1 MANTIL
7 TPQMITREALMILEN
22 SLTFT
27 KYVNREYNDQFA
39 QSGAKIGAT
48 VNVRVPVN
56 YTVSKGAALS
66 TQNFTET
73 EVPLSVNQQAHV
85 DVSFSSQELTLS
97 IQDFS
102 ERVLAPQIVQLA
114 NQIDQDGLAQY
125 VNVYN
130 SIGTPG
136 TANTTTSP
144 FLAAGVYLDNGATPR
159 DIAKRNIVLSPQG
172 QADAVSGFQSY
183 FNDQDTLGKQY
194 LNGTMGR
201 ALGFKW
207 SMDQNV
213 NSQTVGPLGGTPVVN
228 GAGQTG
234 ASLVTNGWTAA
245 AGARLNQGDIFTIA
259 GVYGVNPKNYFS
271 TGKLQ
276 QFVVTAAVSSDGSG
290 NATIPFSPS
299 IVPISGSP
307 NTVAG
312 ATVTASP
319 ASGAAITVVGTAGST
334 TPQGL
339 AFHRDA
345 FTLACVDLED
355 VSKYGAWGARISD
368 KQLGISM
375 RIARQYAIGSD
386 TVPCRIDVLYGW
398 ATLRPQFACRIQ
410 GSNT

>member
-1 MANTIL
+1 
-7 TPQMITREALMILEN
+7 MITREALMLLEN

-27 KYVNREYNDQFA
+27 KQVNRQYKDEFA
-39 QSGAKIGAT
+39 KSGAKIGNT
-48 VNVRVPVN
+48 VNIRVPAN
-56 YTVSKGAALS
+56 YRVSKGQNLD

-73 EVPLSVNQQAHV
+73 EVPLVVNNQAHI

-102 ERVLAPQIVQLA
+102 ERVLAPQIPMLA
-114 NQIDQDGLAQY
+114 NQIDQDGLALY
-125 VNVYN
+125 TNVWN
-130 SIGTPG
+130 SVGTPG
-136 TANTTTSP
+136 TANTTLAP
-144 FLAAGVYLDNGATPR
+144 YLAAGVALDNNAVPR
-159 DIAKRNIVLSPQG
+159 DTNLRNIVLSPQG
-172 QADAVSGFQSY
+172 QADAVGGFQSY
-183 FNDQDTLGKQY
+183 FNDQDTIAKQY

-201 ALGFKW
+201 AVGFKW

-234 ASLVTNGWTAA
+234 SSLVTNGWTAA
-245 AGARLNQGDIFTIA
+245 AGVRLNVGDIFTIA
-259 GVYGVNPKNYFS
+259 GVYGVNPKNFFS

-276 QFVVTAAVSSDGSG
+276 QFVVTAQASSDGSG
-290 NATIPFSPS
+290 NSTIQIAP
-299 IVPISGSP
+299 PITPVSGTP
-307 NTVAG
+307 NTVAN

-319 ASGAAITVVGTAGST
+319 ASGAAINVVGTAGST

-355 VSKYGAWGARISD
+355 VSKYGAWGARVSD
-368 KQLGISM
+368 KQLGVSM
-375 RIARQYAIGSD
+375 RIARQYAIGTD

-398 ATLRPQFACRIQ
+398 AAPRPQMACRIQ
-410 GSNT
+410 GSNS

>member
-7 TPQMITREALMILEN
+7 TPQMITREALMLLEN

-27 KYVNREYNDQFA
+27 KYVNRQYKKEFS
-39 QSGAKIGAT
+39 QSGAKIGNT
-48 VNVRVPVN
+48 VNIRVPAQ
-56 YTVSKGAALS
+56 YSVSSGPGLS

-73 EVPLSVNQQAHV
+73 EVPLVINNQKHV

-130 SIGTPG
+130 SVGTPG
-136 TANTTTSP
+136 TANTT
-144 FLAAGVYLDNGATPR
+144 LATYLGAGVYLDNNATPR
-159 DIAKRNIVLSPQG
+159 DMAKRNIVLSPQG
-172 QADAVSGFQSY
+172 QADAVTGFSTFFQ
-183 FNDQDTLGKQY
+183 DQDSIAKQY

-201 ALGFKW
+201 AAGFKW

-213 NSQTVGPLGGTPVVN
+213 NSQTVGPLGGTPAVN

-234 ASLVTNGWTAA
+234 NSLVTNGWTAA
-245 AGARLNQGDIFTIA
+245 ASLRLNLGDIFTIA
-259 GVYGVNPKNYFS
+259 GVYSVNPLSKFS

-276 QFVVTAAVSSDGSG
+276 QFVVTAATSSDGSG
-290 NATIPFSPS
+290 NATIPISPA
-299 IVPISGSP
+299 IVTS
-307 NTVAG
+307 G
-312 ATVTASP
+312 ATQNVTASP
-319 ASGAAITVVGTAGST
+319 ASGALLTVVGAAGSI

-339 AFHRDA
+339 AFHSDA
-345 FTLACVDLED
+345 FTFASVDLED
-355 VSKYGAWGARISD
+355 VSKYGAWGARVSD
-368 KQLGISM
+368 DQLGISM
-375 RIARQYAIGSD
+375 RIARQYAIGTD

-398 ATLRPQFACRIQ
+398 QTVRPQMACRIQ

>member
-1 MANTIL
+1 ML
-7 TPQMITREALMILEN
+7 LEN

-27 KYVNREYNDQFA
+27 KQVNRQYDDKFA
-39 QSGAKIGAT
+39 QSGAKIGNT
-48 VNVRVPVN
+48 LDIRVPAQ
-56 YTVSKGAALS
+56 YTVSSGPALS

-73 EVPLSVNQQAHV
+73 MVPLVINQQKHV

-114 NQIDQDGLAQY
+114 NQIDQDGLALFSSI
-125 VNVYN
+125 YN
-130 SIGTPG
+130 SVGTPG
-136 TANTTTSP
+136 TANNTLAP
-144 FLAAGVYLDNGATPR
+144 FLQAGVLLDNTATPR
-159 DIAKRNIVLSPQG
+159 DITKRNIVLSPQG
-172 QADAVSGFQSY
+172 QADAVAGFATY
-183 FNDQDTLGKQY
+183 FNDQDTIAKQY
-194 LNGTMGR
+194 LNGTMGK
-201 ALGFKW
+201 AVGFKW

-213 NSQTVGPLGGTPVVN
+213 NSQTVGPLGGTPLVN
-228 GAGQTG
+228 GATQTG

-245 AGARLNQGDIFTIA
+245 ASLRLNLGDIFTIA
-259 GVYGVNPKNYFS
+259 GVYGVNPLSKFS

-276 QFVVTAAVSSDGSG
+276 QFVVTAQTSSDGSG
-290 NATIPFSPS
+290 NATIPISPA
-299 IVPISGSP
+299 IV
-307 NTVAG
+307 TTG
-312 ATVTASP
+312 AAQNVTASP
-319 ASGAAITVVGTAGST
+319 ANSAALTVVGAANSI

-375 RIARQYAIGSD
+375 RIARQYAIGTD
-386 TVPCRIDVLYGW
+386 TVPCRIDILYGW
-398 ATLRPQFACRIQ
+398 LPTRPQMACRIA

>member
-1 MANTIL
+1 
-7 TPQMITREALMILEN
+7 MITREALMLLEN

-27 KYVNREYNDQFA
+27 KQVNREYDDKFA
-39 QSGAKIGAT
+39 VSGAKIGAT
-48 VNVRVPVN
+48 LNIRVPAD
-56 YTVSKGAALS
+56 YSVSSGPNLS
-66 TQNFTET
+66 VQNFTET
-73 EVPLSVNQQAHV
+73 QVPLVINQQKHV

-97 IQDFS
+97 MQDFS
-102 ERVLAPQIVQLA
+102 DRVLAPQIVQLA

-130 SIGTPG
+130 SVGTPG
-136 TANTTTSP
+136 TANNTLAP
-144 FLAAGVYLDNGATPR
+144 FLAAGVALDNTSTPR
-159 DIAKRNIVLSPQG
+159 DITKRNIVLSPQG
-172 QADAVSGFQSY
+172 QADAVAGFQTY
-183 FNDQDTLGKQY
+183 FNDQDTIGKQY
-194 LNGTMGR
+194 QNGTMGR
-201 ALGFKW
+201 AVGFKW

-213 NSQTVGPLGGTPVVN
+213 SSQTVGPLGGAPVVN
-228 GAGQTG
+228 GAAQTG

-245 AGARLNQGDIFTIA
+245 AAVRLNAGDIFTIA
-259 GVYGVNPKNYFS
+259 GVFGVNPRSKFS

-276 QFVVTAAVSSDGSG
+276 QFVVTAQTSSDGAG
-290 NATIPFSPS
+290 NATIPISPA
-299 IVPISGSP
+299 IV
-307 NTVAG
+307 TAG
-312 ATVTASP
+312 ATQNVTNSP
-319 ASGAAITVVGTAGST
+319 ANSAALTVVGAANSI

-355 VSKYGAWGARISD
+355 VSKYGAWGARVSD

-398 ATLRPQFACRIQ
+398 LATRPQMACRIQ

>member
-7 TPQMITREALMILEN
+7 TPTMITREALMLLEN

-27 KYVNREYNDQFA
+27 KQVNRQYSNQFA
-39 QSGAKIGAT
+39 QSGGKIGNS
-48 VNVRVPVN
+48 VNIRVPAQ
-56 YTVSKGAALS
+56 YSVSSGPALA

-73 EVPLSVNQQAHV
+73 QVPLTINQQKHV

-97 IQDFS
+97 LQDFS
-102 ERVLAPQIVQLA
+102 KRVLAPQIVQLA

-130 SIGTPG
+130 SVGTPG
-136 TANTTTSP
+136 TANST
-144 FLAAGVYLDNGATPR
+144 LAPYLNAGVYLDNNSTPR
-159 DIAKRNIVLSPQG
+159 DITKRNIVLSPQG
-172 QADAVSGFQSY
+172 QADAISGFSSY
-183 FNDQDTLGKQY
+183 FNDQETVGKQY
-194 LNGTMGR
+194 INGTMGR

-213 NSQTVGPLGGTPVVN
+213 NSQTVGPLGGTPLVN

-234 ASLVTNGWTAA
+234 SSLVTNGWTAA
-245 AGARLNQGDIFTIA
+245 AASRLNLGDIFTVA
-259 GVYGVNPKNYFS
+259 GVYSVNPLSKFS

-276 QFVVTAAVSSDGSG
+276 QFVVTAQTSSDGSG
-290 NATIPFSPS
+290 NATIP
-299 IVPISGSP
+299 V
-307 NTVAG
+307 
-312 ATVTASP
+312 SP
-319 ASGAAITVVGTAGST
+319 AIVTSGAAQNVTGSPAAGAALTVVGAAGSI

-339 AFHRDA
+339 AFHEDA
-345 FTLACVDLED
+345 FTFACVDLED
-355 VSKYGAWGARISD
+355 VSKYGAWGARVSD
-368 KQLGISM
+368 DQLGVSM

-398 ATLRPQFACRIQ
+398 QTVRAQMACRIQ